1 MPAETLEKLR
11 AEVARNKEVDD
22 SAILLLNGIVARI
35 EAAVAA
41 AIAGGATPAQVA
53 EMKALATS
61 LGTDTDALAAAV
73 LANTPAGP
81 VA

>member
-1 MPAETLEKLR
+1 MAVETLEKLR
-11 AEVARNKEVDD
+11 AEVERNKAVDD

-41 AIAGGATPAQVA
+41 AVAGGATAAQVA
-53 EMKALATS
+53 EMKALATT

-73 LANTPAGP
+73 AANT
-81 VA
+81 